1 MLFALLAA
9 VLAVVTTVVFI
20 TIGDSAPPFNMPQ
33 GAAAGDY
40 GGNDRSSERAR
51 DRARRKKESQEFDR
65 KQKENGHS
73 HVSNM
78 TPLPVGDC
86 DHNHDHDDEEE
97 EDLDEE
103 LEEEIVHERHRPG
116 VEHVARRDLESVKP
130 REPITSDPI
139 SHKNGNLSEVMNNK
153 KSPKLR

>member
-40 GGNDRSSERAR
+40 GGNDRSSERER
-51 DRARRKKESQEFDR
+51 DRARRKKASQEFDR

-86 DHNHDHDDEEE
+86 DHDHDHDDEEE

-116 VEHVARRDLESVKP
+116 VELGARRGLESMKP
-130 REPITSDPI
+130 SEPIASEPLNHRSEPLNEIANHRKNI
-139 SHKNGNLSEVMNNK
+139 SK
-153 KSPKLR
+153 R